1 MSSSKNKQ
9 RNTGQ
14 SEGRK
19 RPSGR
24 FWQNAR
30 RFSSDSIPECKVE
43 FWPSRLDYLLFEI
56 FNWNRR
62 FWTIKASKQKIEE
75 LQANIVRLESEIEEL
90 TDKIKRP
97 EQILLTETEFLN
109 LLKNAPQQMR
119 NYDFVGKD
127 ILLRSI
133 FLNLQ
138 IDKQNK
144 ASFLCK
150 PEFDGLMKSSDI
162 HSGGDKA
169 IAFEPIYY
177 IITYLAES
185 CKPEDFRLPSYSVNQ
200 RQQQVLDQDYIY

>member
-1 MSSSKNKQ
+1 MARISKY
-9 RNTGQ
+9 G
-14 SEGRK
+14 
-19 RPSGR
+19 
-24 FWQNAR
+24 
-30 RFSSDSIPECKVE
+30 
-43 FWPSRLDYLLFEI
+43 
-56 FNWNRR
+56 
-62 FWTIKASKQKIEE
+62 
-75 LQANIVRLESEIEEL
+75 SEIAEL

-150 PEFDGLMKSSDI
+150 PEFDGLIKSSDV
-162 HSGGDKA
+162 HSGGDMW
-169 IAFEPIYY
+169 
-177 IITYLAES
+177 T
-185 CKPEDFRLPSYSVNQ
+185 
-200 RQQQVLDQDYIY
+200 